1 MKRLNLILLFLISGC
16 SSSAESKIYK
26 FEILNDLWEKQS
38 TKSEV
43 IKSLGSEFTEVD
55 SGIVYKYPNS
65 DRPEIGLFF
74 DSFNKLVEQFAFIDK
89 ASLQQFKKSVN
100 CDWKEVQEVK
110 SVAHY
115 QRTIKKGS
123 CLALSITYETYL
135 GLNSYEVRW
144 KRKARLQ

>member
-1 MKRLNLILLFLISGC
+1 MKKLILILLLLISGC
-16 SSSAESKIYK
+16 SSSGENKRYK
-26 FEILNDLWEKQS
+26 FQIQNDLWEKQS

-43 IKSLGSEFTEVD
+43 IKSLGTGFTEVD

-74 DSFNKLVEQFAFIDK
+74 DASNKLVEQFAFLDER
-89 ASLQQFKKSVN
+89 SLQDFKSSIN
-100 CDWKEVQEVK
+100 CKWKEVEEVK

-123 CLALSITYETYL
+123 CSALSITYETYL
-135 GLNSYEVRW
+135 GLNAYEVRW
-144 KRKARLQ
+144 KR

>member
-1 MKRLNLILLFLISGC
+1 MNKLILILLLLISSC
-16 SSSAESKIYK
+16 SSSLESKRYK
-26 FEILNDLWEKQS
+26 FQILKELWEKRS

-43 IKSLGSEFTEVD
+43 IKSLGAEFTEVE

-74 DSFNKLVEQFAFIDK
+74 DSSNRLVEQFLFLDDGY
-89 ASLQQFKKSVN
+89 LEHFKSSVN
-100 CDWKEVQEVK
+100 CNWKEVEEVK

-123 CLALSITYETYL
+123 CPGLSITYETYL
-135 GLNSYEVRW
+135 GLNAYEVRW
-144 KRKARLQ
+144 KR